1 MPSRRTW
8 RNLLY
13 SAWDL
18 FWIRADFFVSTARS
32 LASLRLQ
39 GCPVG
44 AGFMTFGH
52 CSFKARTEGSIRIG
66 KGVRL
71 QSSWRSNRVGLTG
84 PVLLQTIGS
93 GMIDI
98 GDHSGGSSVVISSRS
113 EVRIGKR
120 VLLGGNARVY
130 DHDFHALDPEK
141 RRMSQDEQA
150 SHIRTAPI
158 VIGDDVFVG
167 ANTIILKGVSI
178 GARSLVAA
186 GAVVFKGEYPAD
198 SLIAG
203 NPAKVISERK

>member
-1 MPSRRTW
+1 M
-8 RNLLY
+8 
-13 SAWDL
+13 
-18 FWIRADFFVSTARS
+18 
-32 LASLRLQ
+32 
-39 GCPVG
+39 G

-130 DHDFHALDPEK
+130 DHDFHALDPSARELPPDQEAK
-141 RRMSQDEQA
+141 
-150 SHIRTAPI
+150 HIRTEPI
-158 VIGDDVFVG
+158 HIGDDVFVG
-167 ANTIILKGVSI
+167 ANAIILKGGQI
-178 GARSLVAA
+178 GSGSVVAA
-186 GAVVFKGEYPAD
+186 GAVVFRGDYPAN
-198 SLIAG
+198 SMLIG
-203 NPAKVISERK
+203 NPAVVRGRGRRK